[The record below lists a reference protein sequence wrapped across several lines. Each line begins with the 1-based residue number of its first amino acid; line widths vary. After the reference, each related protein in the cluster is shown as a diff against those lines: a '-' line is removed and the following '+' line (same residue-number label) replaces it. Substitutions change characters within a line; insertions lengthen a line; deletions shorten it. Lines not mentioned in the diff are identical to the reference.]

1 MAVQLPA
8 SKREWLNKSKSAL
21 IKAGE
26 RLHPLWDAYKLQDT
40 DALWLLAR
48 GMDQSI
54 SAKLVAGKEDVS
66 LEALV
71 KTLHTW
77 LAIQDDAAHWDKGTS
92 SKGEMSDS
100 MRAAAS
106 KAAAVD
112 GLVIE
117 KLREV
122 SSGSMRSLLS
132 EDVWTMSLERRW
144 LALKTYES
152 AVQKALE
159 QELKDGVLALK
170 EQHQK

>member
-1 MAVQLPA
+1 
-8 SKREWLNKSKSAL
+8 
-21 IKAGE
+21 
-26 RLHPLWDAYKLQDT
+26 
-40 DALWLLAR
+40 
-48 GMDQSI
+48 MDQSI

-66 LEALV
+66 LETLV

-77 LAIQDDAAHWDKGTS
+77 LAIHDSWDKGTS
-92 SKGEMSDS
+92 PKGEISDA

-106 KAAAVD
+106 TAAAVD

-117 KLREV
+117 KLRAV
-122 SSGSMRSLLS
+122 SQDSMRELLS
-132 EDVWTMSLERRW
+132 EDVWSMSLERRW

-159 QELKDGVLALK
+159 QELKSGVLALK